1 MPEASSSIT
10 SHAAL
15 VGWVVMNCRLERNIK
30 QADFAEQM
38 MVPASSWSK
47 YESGQS
53 VLTVTQLDHA
63 ATLLGLKPQAVLD
76 RVEQLK
82 NAISQRGIAIASG
95 PVLAAEDKLR
105 VISGRALSL
114 AITNAL
120 LNEANHARP
129 ESTAPVKGNS

>member
-1 MPEASSSIT
+1 
-10 SHAAL
+10 
-15 VGWVVMNCRLERNIK
+15 
-30 QADFAEQM
+30 
-38 MVPASSWSK
+38 MVPASSWCK

-95 PVLAAEDKLR
+95 PILAAEDKLR
-105 VISGRALSL
+105 VISGRALGVV
-114 AITNAL
+114 ITNAL
-120 LNEANHARP
+120 LNEANQTQLAAT
-129 ESTAPVKGNS
+129 SPVEGGS